1 MISKIKSANLRNKK
15 VAAIVLLLLAFGVGL
30 SSTRLGP
37 LASVDV
43 ASEPG
48 YVDNPKSGPSVGS
61 IARPEG
67 APAIAP
73 APMPPGIIRDVGYVD
88 KVLAP
93 LQQSLVE
100 DRMVI
105 STASI
110 GLNVTSV
117 GQATV
122 EIRRIANS
130 LGGFVTD
137 SYVEP
142 LPRGRVAERGILLEP
157 SSRASFT
164 LRIPAD
170 QLDRAISQLAAL
182 GELISFS
189 TNSRDV
195 TEQYVDASARLKN
208 FDSVLAQ
215 YKEILKTA
223 RTAQDILAVQQRIDQ
238 VQEQIEVLTAQLKR
252 LDSQVSMATITVSL
266 IEPQIVE
273 KPKNE
278 EPSLLDR
285 LLLEP
290 LLVALSVAEILARG
304 LLILIVGLLPVYPL
318 VGVAYIVYRRFSRQ
332 KK

>member
-1 MISKIKSANLRNKK
+1 MTSKIKSAVKNKK
-15 VAAIVLLLLAFGVGL
+15 VAAIVLLVLAFGVGL
-30 SSTRLGP
+30 SSTRYGQ
-37 LASVDV
+37 V
-43 ASEPG
+43 ASNIASEQEF
-48 YVDNPKSGPSVGS
+48 VKSGPSVGS
-61 IARPEG
+61 ISRPVG
-67 APAIAP
+67 APAMAP
-73 APMPPGIIRDVGYVD
+73 EPMPPAQIQNAGYLD

-93 LQQSLVE
+93 LQQLPIQ

-117 GQATV
+117 AQIAG
-122 EIRRIANS
+122 EIRRIADS

-142 LPRGRVAERGILLEP
+142 IPRGRTVEKGVLLQP

-164 LRIPAD
+164 LRIPSD
-170 QLDRAISQLAAL
+170 QLDRAISKITAL

-195 TEQYVDASARLKN
+195 TEQYVDVTARLKN
-208 FDSVLAQ
+208 FNSVLGQ

-223 RTAQDILAVQQRIDQ
+223 RTAQEILAVQQRIDQ

-252 LDSQVSMATITVSL
+252 LESQVSMATVTVSL
-266 IEPQIVE
+266 IEPQVVD
-273 KPKNE
+273 KPKSE
-278 EPSLLDR
+278 DRSLLDR

-318 VGVAYIVYRRFSRQ
+318 VGAGYIAYKRLSKQ
-332 KK
+332 KRDN